1 MMISGFIIG
10 WLRMNRAFEVK
21 MLNRLPSFIAIILL
35 MSCVSASPHTRL
47 NPIEDK
53 HYIYK
58 YQLTIDGLPN
68 LDKAKSPPEIQ
79 IMARQENTSKP
90 EKEMTAEKRKRLKE
104 RRKHF
109 EALPAEEKQR
119 LKEARKK
126 FKQLPPEERK
136 RLRQKWQNLSPE
148 QRDKAIKKKQ
158 KNRQG

>member
-1 MMISGFIIG
+1 MISSFIIG

-21 MLNRLPSFIAIILL
+21 MLNPLPSFIAITLL
-35 MSCVSASPHTRL
+35 ISCVSASAHTRL
-47 NPIEDK
+47 NTANDNINS
-53 HYIYK
+53 YK
-58 YQLTIDGLPN
+58 YQIVVGKLSN
-68 LDKAKSPPEIQ
+68 LDEVKSSYETQ
-79 IMARQENTSKP
+79 IIARQENTAKP
-90 EKEMTAEKRKRLKE
+90 GKEMTPEQRKRLKE
-104 RRKHF
+104 RRKRF

-148 QRDKAIKKKQ
+148 QRDKAIKRKR